1 MRLIF
6 QNDTN
11 EFLEDFVSDIENAL
25 SVGLKLEGV
34 YEDLEISLT
43 VVSSSVI
50 HELNRDYRG
59 VDSETD
65 VLSFPLWNGE
75 FENDN
80 LLGDIVISIDKV
92 KEQAKEYGHSV
103 KREFIYLVIH
113 SLLHLLGYD
122 HLTEE
127 DKEEMRISEKRIM
140 KELEI
145 FK

>member
-92 KEQAKEYGHSV
+92 KEQAEEYGHSV

-122 HLTEE
+122 HITEE